1 MVCSATQQMSF
12 FQQPY
17 FVKTEGGYI
26 VQNFNTIMKQAKKM
40 QERMGQLQKELETK
54 TVEAQAGGGMVRVV
68 VNGKYEIVSL
78 KIEKE
83 VVNPEDIEMLQD
95 LIAAAVNEGIRKSQE
110 MASSEM
116 GKITG
121 GLNIPGL

>member
-1 MVCSATQQMSF
+1 
-12 FQQPY
+12 
-17 FVKTEGGYI
+17 
-26 VQNFNTIMKQAKKM
+26 M

-68 VNGKYEIVSL
+68 VNGKFEIVSL